1 MTLLELSIEYFS
13 LVYFAAMGVIQA
25 SAARSGRANYFF
37 FTRKLHGYLFG
48 LVTFGLSMFG
58 FFTWNSRNLTGV
70 IEGTQQFFLFIFA
83 VICAIGASYVI
94 AQFSR
99 VRVHVKERRKGAG
112 KRAARDLYPTDHL
125 GSDGA

>member
-13 LVYFAAMGVIQA
+13 LVYLAAMGVMQA
-25 SAARSGRANYFF
+25 AAARSGRASFF
-37 FTRKLHGYLFG
+37 FFNRKLHGYLFG
-48 LVTFGLSMFG
+48 LATFGLSMFG

-70 IEGTQQFFLFIFA
+70 IEGTQQFFLFVFA

-99 VRVHVKERRKGAG
+99 VRVQVKERRKAPA
-112 KRAARDLYPTDHL
+112 KRVARNLYPTDHL